1 MKIEIPAY
9 INSVIKRYYSAGFE
23 AFCVGGAVRDSILKT
38 TPEDWDITTNA
49 LPGTDSSHQMLC
61 LQAE

>member
-49 LPGTDSSHQMLC
+49 LPEETST
-61 LQAE
+61 